1 MNRYKDYRAK
11 DFALD
16 ANFQKWVLDPDE
28 QDTVF
33 WNDLLGHYPE
43 KRKEINEAIELVR
56 LSGVSMDAELN
67 VEYLEIWG
75 NVKNAADKEQ
85 KYKIGKFAKYAS
97 VAAAFIGILIV
108 SFYYRGQQEDFV
120 EHKTAY
126 GEIKE
131 VTLEDGSTVMLNANS
146 SITLSD
152 SWMSKQGREV
162 FLKGEAF
169 FNVVKTSDLKL
180 FHVKTPDGITVQVLG
195 TAFNVNTRREKLSV
209 YLQSGKV
216 RIQSDSEVVTLQP
229 GERADYDKSLE
240 KVLVSQEDLKTIGDK
255 LAWKTNLYIMNDLS
269 LSTIARDIEDNFGK
283 QVIFLDSAL
292 SSERVT
298 AKLPARDI
306 NILINVLKEALEV
319 EIEQTNN
326 QIIIKRHRMAD

>member
-1 MNRYKDYRAK
+1 MSRYKDYCAK

-16 ANFQKWVLDPDE
+16 ANFQKWVLDPNE
-28 QDTVF
+28 QDAAF
-33 WNDLLGHYPE
+33 WNDLLENYPQ
-43 KRKEINEAIELVR
+43 KRNEINKAIELVR
-56 LSGVSMDAELN
+56 LSGVSADPQLN
-67 VEYLEIWG
+67 AEYLEVWA
-75 NVKNAADKEQ
+75 NVKRAADKERTFQ
-85 KYKIGKFAKYAS
+85 IGKFAKYAS
-97 VAAAFIGILIV
+97 VAAAFIGIVILA
-108 SFYYRGQQEDFV
+108 FYYRGQLEDSV

-131 VTLEDGSTVMLNANS
+131 IMLEDGSTVMLNANS

-152 SWMSKQGREV
+152 SWMSKPEREV
-162 FLKGEAF
+162 LLKGEAF
-169 FNVVKTSDLKL
+169 FNIVKTSDLKT
-180 FHVKTPDGITVQVLG
+180 FHVKTFDGLTVQVLG

-229 GERADYDKSLE
+229 GERADYDKSLQQ
-240 KVLVSQEDLKTIGDK
+240 VLVSKEDPKTVNDK

-269 LSTIARDIEDNFGK
+269 LSTVARDIEDNFGR

-306 NILINVLKEALEV
+306 NVLLNVLKEALDV

-326 QIIIKRHRMAD
+326 QIIIKRHHMAD

>member
-16 ANFQKWVLDPDE
+16 SNFQKWVLDPDE
-28 QDTVF
+28 RDIVF
-33 WNDLLGHYPE
+33 WNDLLEHYPE
-43 KRKEINEAIELVR
+43 KRNEINEAIELVR
-56 LSGVSMDAELN
+56 LSGVSVDPELN
-67 VEYLEIWG
+67 AEYLEVWG
-75 NVKNAADKEQ
+75 NVKNAADKER
-85 KYKIGKFAKYAS
+85 KNKIGKFAKYAS
-97 VAAAFIGILIV
+97 VAAVFVCILIV
-108 SFYYRGQQEDFV
+108 SFYYRGRQGDFV

-152 SWMSKQGREV
+152 SRMSKQGREV

-216 RIQSDSEVVTLQP
+216 RIQSDSEAVTLQP
-229 GERADYDKSLE
+229 GERADFDKSLE
-240 KVLVSQEDLKTIGDK
+240 KVLVSKEDLKTVDDK
-255 LAWKTNLYIMNDLS
+255 LAWKANLYIMNDLS
-269 LSTIARDIEDNFGK
+269 MSTIALDIKDNFGK

-306 NILINVLKEALEV
+306 NILLNVLREALDV
-319 EIEQTNN
+319 EIEQKDN
-326 QIIIKRHRMAD
+326 QIIIKRLREDD

>member
-1 MNRYKDYRAK
+1 MNRYKNYRAK

-16 ANFQKWVLDPDE
+16 ADFQKWVLDPGE
-28 QDTVF
+28 QDTAF
-33 WNDLLGHYPE
+33 WNDLLEHYPE
-43 KRKEINEAIELVR
+43 KRNEINEAIELVR
-56 LSGVSMDAELN
+56 LSGVSMDAGLN
-67 VEYLEIWG
+67 AEYLEIWG
-75 NVKNAADKEQ
+75 NVKNAADQEW

-108 SFYYRGQQEDFV
+108 SFYYRGQQDGFV

-131 VTLEDGSTVMLNANS
+131 VILEDGSTVMLNANS

-152 SWMSKQGREV
+152 SWASKQHREV

-169 FNVVKTSDLKL
+169 FNVVKTPDLKL
-180 FHVKTPDGITVQVLG
+180 FDVKTPDGITVQVLG
-195 TAFNVNTRREKLSV
+195 TSFNVNTRREKLSV

-216 RIQSDSEVVTLQP
+216 RIQSESEAVTLQP
-229 GERADYDKSLE
+229 GERADYDKSSE
-240 KVLVSQEDLKTIGDK
+240 KVLVSQEDLKTVGDK
-255 LAWKTNLYIMNDLS
+255 LAWKSNLYILNDIS

-292 SSERVT
+292 SSESVT

-306 NILINVLKEALEV
+306 NILLNVLKETLDV
-319 EIEQTNN
+319 EIEQKDN
-326 QIIIKRHRMAD
+326 QIIIKRFRVGD

>member
-16 ANFQKWVLDPDE
+16 ANFQRWVLGPDE

-33 WNDLLGHYPE
+33 WNALIEHYPE

-56 LSGVSMDAELN
+56 LSGVSMDPELN
-67 VEYLEIWG
+67 AEYLEVWG
-75 NVKNAADKEQ
+75 NVKNAAGKER
-85 KYKIGKFAKYAS
+85 KNKIEKFAKYAS
-97 VAAAFIGILIV
+97 VAAVFVCILIV
-108 SFYYRGQQEDFV
+108 SFYYNGHQADFV
-120 EHKTAY
+120 EYKAAY

-131 VTLEDGSTVMLNANS
+131 VTLEDGSTVTLNANS

-152 SWMSKQGREV
+152 SWMTKQGREV

-169 FNVVKTSDLKL
+169 FNVVKTSDLKS
-180 FHVKTPDGITVQVLG
+180 FHVKTPNGVTVQVLG

-216 RIQSDSEVVTLQP
+216 RIQSDSEAVTLQP

-240 KVLVSQEDLKTIGDK
+240 KVLVSKEDLKTVDDK
-255 LAWKTNLYIMNDLS
+255 LAWKTNLYILNDLS
-269 LSTIARDIEDNFGK
+269 MSTIALDIKDNFGK

-292 SSERVT
+292 RSERVT
-298 AKLPARDI
+298 AKLPSGDI
-306 NILINVLKEALEV
+306 KILINVLKEALDV
-319 EIEQTNN
+319 EIEQKDN
-326 QIIIKRHRMAD
+326 QIIIKRLRGND